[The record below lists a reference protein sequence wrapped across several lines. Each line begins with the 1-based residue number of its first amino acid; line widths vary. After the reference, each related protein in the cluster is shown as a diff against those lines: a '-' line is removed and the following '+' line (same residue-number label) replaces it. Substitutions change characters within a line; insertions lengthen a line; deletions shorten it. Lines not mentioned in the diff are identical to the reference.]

1 MNILLIILTV
11 FGNLASI
18 VAAFASV
25 YVIVQSRKPRRARF
39 AFSVKRDDPSDPEIG
54 KGTDYTVAC
63 NNEGL
68 AAAKVKDLLL
78 VIPGRDKFAIR
89 SSLQGRD
96 NALPKFVAP
105 GDGFEL
111 GFTDTKLVG
120 GEGIPE
126 TAFLRVELTGGAR
139 QDSAPFHELLGK
151 LGVDEQPLPAQTTA
165 AAAFAPAQ
173 PEQKKNR
180 A

>member
-1 MNILLIILTV
+1 MFRSLCRFQGFIRAVFGIMSAMKELSNVLGV

-18 VAAFASV
+18 VAAVASV
-25 YVIVQSRKPRRARF
+25 YVLVQSRKPRRARF
-39 AFSVKRDDPSDPEIG
+39 AFSVKREDSSDPDVG
-54 KGTDYTVAC
+54 QGADYTVAC

-68 AAAKVKDLLL
+68 AAAKVEKLFL
-78 VIPGRDKFAIR
+78 VIPGLDKFSIS

-111 GFTDTKLVG
+111 WFSDAKLVG

-126 TAFLRVELTGGAR
+126 TAFFRVELTGGAW
-139 QDSAPFHELLGK
+139 QDSAPLHELLGK
-151 LGVDEQPLPAQTTA
+151 LGVDE
-165 AAAFAPAQ
+165 
-173 PEQKKNR
+173 
-180 A
+180 